1 MKIILIHGNGGCT
14 ADMHW
19 YFYVEKELTAR
30 GYRVVRKTLPDNQVA
45 HESIWIPYIRDVL
58 EAGQEDVLVG
68 HSSGAIAAM
77 RFAEQYSLA
86 GMVLVSA
93 YISDLGNENE
103 KAGGWFDRP
112 WQWEKICNHLPWV
125 IQFAS
130 VDDPWI
136 PIDEAR
142 WVRSHLKSEYYEYS
156 DRGHFTG
163 EPDTTE
169 FPELVEALDRKLSNR
184 P

>member
-1 MKIILIHGNGGCT
+1 MNIILIHGNGGCT

-19 YFYVEKELTAR
+19 YIYLEKKLTAR
-30 GYRVVRKTLPDNQVA
+30 GFPVVRKTLPDNQVA
-45 HESIWIPYIRDVL
+45 HESVWIPFIRDQL
-58 EAGQEDVLVG
+58 GASKDSILVG

-77 RFAEQYSLA
+77 RYAEQYPLA

-93 YISDLGNENE
+93 YVSDLGEPNE

-112 WQWEKICNHLPWV
+112 WQWEAMGNHVPWV

-142 WVRSHLKSEYYEYS
+142 WVRSHLHTEYYEYT
-156 DRGHFTG
+156 DRGHFIG
-163 EPDTTE
+163 DRETTV
-169 FPELVEALDRKLSNR
+169 FPELVEALESKLLSQ